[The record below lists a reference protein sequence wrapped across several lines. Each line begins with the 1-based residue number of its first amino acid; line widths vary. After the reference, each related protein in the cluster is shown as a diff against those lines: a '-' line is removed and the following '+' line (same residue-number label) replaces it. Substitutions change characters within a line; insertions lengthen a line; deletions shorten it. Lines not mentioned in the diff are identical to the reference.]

1 MANANIDSVRLIL
14 DTPLWAGQGGIT
26 KLSQSGASNNPT
38 VLNAGDTSW
47 LQAPIGS
54 GNPTTTANLA
64 ILEITCTASNQAT
77 NYDLTVA
84 TNPLI
89 SNKLADGVTED
100 FELIAVLGH
109 YNFTTA
115 AGRMAEGDHTPTMI
129 KFAADAQMQAA
140 DKYRVVLMYHRRAE

>member
-14 DTPLWAGQGGIT
+14 DVPLWAGQGGIT
-26 KLSQSGASNNPT
+26 KLNDAGV

-84 TNPLI
+84 TNPLV

-100 FELIAVLGH
+100 FELLAVLGH

-115 AGRMAEGDHTPTMI
+115 AGRMAEGDHTATMI
-129 KFAADAQMQAA
+129 KFAADGNMVAA

>member
-1 MANANIDSVRLIL
+1 MANANITSTRLIL

-26 KLSQSGASNNPT
+26 KLNDAGV

-64 ILEITCTASNQAT
+64 ILEITCTAGSAAT
-77 NYDLTVA
+77 DYDFTVA

-100 FELIAVLGH
+100 FELLAVLGH
-109 YNFTTA
+109 YNSSTA
-115 AGRMAEGDHTPTMI
+115 PGRMAEGDHTKTMI
-129 KFAADAQMQAA
+129 RFAADAQMQAA